1 MKKLAAFLENALL
14 IARKPVP
21 VFVRVPAW
29 GRIHHIE
36 RYQGRGAGFRWPYQ
50 RRNGNFRREWNTP

>member
-1 MKKLAAFLENALL
+1 MKKLVAFLENALL

-29 GRIHHIE
+29 GRTHHIE
-36 RYQGRGAGFRWPYQ
+36 HYQ
-50 RRNGNFRREWNTP
+50 RGYGNFRREWDTPQSPFLKWE